1 MYDGC
6 LKCHKT
12 LCECV
17 EYQVEYENAGDMIFC
32 IECFEKQDPDTQLY
46 KYFREKYNEQLS
58 LSEIQKIIKSKQNN

>member
-1 MYDGC
+1 
-6 LKCHKT
+6 
-12 LCECV
+12 
-17 EYQVEYENAGDMIFC
+17 MIFC